1 MVSKVFNN
9 VLVVDSSYSL
19 LIYLTIFYEK
29 KESTLYIVSDGIR
42 PEVRVNLKE
51 TIYLR
56 KGVRGFLDLI
66 MKCTF
71 SHKLRRILFNRDRY
85 HFYGHD
91 HLFFSLPF
99 VNRFT
104 IIEDGL
110 SNYCCSNRRFPISIL
125 LPNKV
130 SGDGDNVERVLL
142 SGIKDIPAEINNKVE
157 FFSLKKS
164 WDMLSVTYRNS
175 INRLFSFDEKEF
187 ECCEALLLTQPLSED
202 GFILEIEKIKI
213 YQDIINQFGNMKV
226 VIKPHPREKTN
237 YSEIMGGCVVVDG
250 QYPAELIC
258 LNAKK
263 INTVITIFS
272 TSIYSFSE
280 CRKIII
286 GTENYPSLMS
296 KVGIHYSCELI

>member
-19 LIYLTIFYEK
+19 LIYLTIFDEK

-56 KGVRGFLDLI
+56 KGVCGFLDLI

-71 SHKLRRILFNRDRY
+71 SHNLRRILFNRDRY

-91 HLFFSLPF
+91 HLFFSPPF
-99 VNRFT
+99 INRFT

-110 SNYCCSNRRFPISIL
+110 SNYCCSNRKFPISIL

-142 SGIKDIPAEINNKVE
+142 SGIKDVPAEINNKVE

-164 WDMLSVTYRNS
+164 WDMLSVTYRDS

-213 YQDIINQFGNMKV
+213 YQDIISQFGNMKV

-237 YSEIMGGCVVVDG
+237 YSEIMDGCVVIDG

-258 LNAKK
+258 LNSKK